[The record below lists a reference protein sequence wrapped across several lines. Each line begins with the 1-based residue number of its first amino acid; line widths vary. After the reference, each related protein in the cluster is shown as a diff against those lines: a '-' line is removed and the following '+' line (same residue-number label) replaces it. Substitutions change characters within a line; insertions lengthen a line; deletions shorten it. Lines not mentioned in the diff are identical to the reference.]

1 MPAVIETH
9 EREMEHVE
17 TYDVSIAERPQ
28 TRQPRPGCWHTL
40 AHAIT
45 TYLTP
50 TSRARHAP
58 VDRAHR
64 PFETPMDRFVRENP
78 YLALYALALI

>member
-9 EREMEHVE
+9 ARAMEHIE
-17 TYDVSIAERPQ
+17 TSDVSREDRPQ
-28 TRQPRPGCWHTL
+28 TRQPRPGCWHTR

-50 TSRARHAP
+50 MSRARHAP

-78 YLALYALALI
+78 YLVIYALALL

>member
-17 TYDVSIAERPQ
+17 TSDVSIAERPQ

-50 TSRARHAP
+50 TSRAWHAP
-58 VDRAHR
+58 VSRAHR

-78 YLALYALALI
+78 YLVIYARALI